1 MIVKYLFVCKEGRR
15 RNQMLSVVMS
25 QQGFHL
31 DQCVLEMSIWIVS
44 LGVSF

>member
-1 MIVKYLFVCKEGRR
+1 
-15 RNQMLSVVMS
+15 MLSVVMS

-31 DQCVLEMSIWIVS
+31 DQCVLEMSIWIIS